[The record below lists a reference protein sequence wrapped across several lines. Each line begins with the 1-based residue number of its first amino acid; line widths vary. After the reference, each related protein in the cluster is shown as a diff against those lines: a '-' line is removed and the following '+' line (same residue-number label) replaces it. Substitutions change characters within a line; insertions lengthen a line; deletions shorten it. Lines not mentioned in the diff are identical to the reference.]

1 MTSPILLLGPTGQ
14 VGSALQRA
22 LAPLGPVLCWGR
34 AQGGDLSRPEALR
47 DAVMA
52 LRPRAIVNAAAY
64 TAVDRAE
71 QEPAAAETIN
81 AHAVAALAEAARALN
96 VWLVHYSTDYVF
108 PGTGDRAWCEG
119 DAPSPLNVYGQTKWQ
134 GEQAVQTLAPHHL
147 VFRTSW
153 VYGLLG
159 GNFAKTMV
167 RLALQREQ
175 LQVVSDQVG
184 APTGADLIADVTA
197 QALHQAW
204 AGTLAP
210 GLYHLAA
217 AGGCSWFD
225 YASHVIARAQTLRS
239 DWAWRVQEIVPV
251 DSSAFA
257 TAACRPLNS
266 RLDTRKLEAATHLVM
281 PQWSTGV
288 DQMLEAWLRT
298 RAPDT

>member
-1 MTSPILLLGPTGQ
+1 MSPILLLGPTGQ

-34 AQGGDLSRPEALR
+34 AQGGDLSQPESLR

-81 AHAVAALAEAARALN
+81 ARAVAALAEAARVLDIW
-96 VWLVHYSTDYVF
+96 VVHYSTDYVF
-108 PGTGDRAWCEG
+108 PGTGDHAWREV
-119 DAPSPLNVYGQTKWQ
+119 DAPAPLNVYGKTKWL
-134 GEQAVQTLAPHHL
+134 GEQALQSLAPRHL

-197 QALHQAW
+197 HALHQAW

-217 AGGCSWFD
+217 AGGCSWYD

-257 TAACRPLNS
+257 TAAHRPLNS
-266 RLDTRKLEAATHLVM
+266 RLDTRKLEVATHLVM

-298 RAPDT
+298 RAPDI